1 MSNENIRLKIFR
13 ESLGMQQVD
22 FARRIGLQP
31 GSYCDIERGRN
42 AVSLQVLKKAVDLFG
57 LNPAWLL
64 KGEGQMTDTEVLT
77 QESVQDKGDNIIF
90 VEQKAAAGYLQG
102 LKQEGATLD
111 KLPTFRLP
119 GFYGQQYR
127 AFEIKGNSMVPALFG
142 KDIVVCSRVED
153 ISALKYGP
161 VYILILQD
169 GSIVAKKIKK
179 MQLAFTAIS
188 ENEEEY
194 PSYIIPREEIMEFWL
209 VEARITGMMQ
219 ASVPA
224 DERIEVLEKRIRKLE
239 QLLGS

>member
-1 MSNENIRLKIFR
+1 L
-13 ESLGMQQVD
+13 V
-22 FARRIGLQP
+22 
-31 GSYCDIERGRN
+31 
-42 AVSLQVLKKAVDLFG
+42 
-57 LNPAWLL
+57 
-64 KGEGQMTDTEVLT
+64 
-77 QESVQDKGDNIIF
+77 
-90 VEQKAAAGYLQG
+90 
-102 LKQEGATLD
+102 
-111 KLPTFRLP
+111 
-119 GFYGQQYR
+119 
-127 AFEIKGNSMVPALFG
+127 
-142 KDIVVCSRVED
+142 
-153 ISALKYGP
+153 
-161 VYILILQD
+161 LQD